1 MTESVINKAG
11 EGERVYL
18 PFNKLVF
25 SPKNVREQ
33 EPGDPE
39 LAASIMAF
47 GVLENLIVYPL
58 SKKGKLTGMY
68 AVPAGGRRMAALSL
82 LLETGKIAEN
92 YPVPVLITDEAQ
104 AEGLSLAE
112 NVHRKNLTPAQQF
125 VGFKKLIDAGSAIE
139 EVAAKFGVDPLLVKR
154 RLKLANVA
162 PRLFELFAKDEI
174 KMDQMM
180 ALALTDDH
188 AAQERVWDLLPAHSR
203 NASNIRRH
211 LTENEVDARSDRH
224 ALFVGLAAYEAAGGP
239 VRSDMFSEAVYLQ
252 DVELLTKLATEKLEA
267 AAVPVLNEGFAWV
280 DVRLSVDYS
289 ELHSFIRAP
298 RVQRDASEAEQVQ
311 IDALQA
317 QIDALTS
324 ELGEL
329 EVAGEEDSEAF
340 EQKCEQVDELQST
353 LEEFEATLCAIDE
366 PFQAVNGAVVHVNQ
380 NGEVAMVR
388 NVIRPDDYKAVSKQ
402 QKEAAV
408 ANPGAAGAG
417 TQAEAKTHSERLTRQ
432 LSAHRSAALQAS
444 IATRPDV
451 ALPLLLMQLV
461 KKTFQSFRFNQ
472 PATVHISIEAPDLAK
487 DAEDLPH
494 ARAGQQLAQLREEW
508 VSRIGE
514 LEDAQLFAWLQQ
526 QPQTVLLELL
536 AFCTAHAFG
545 HVQSNDKRV
554 PMLDAVAEVVNL
566 DMADWWQ
573 PTADSYFS
581 AVPKTRILTALTEA
595 VSAEVATSVA
605 GMKKAE
611 LVKSAEN
618 HMRSSRWLPELMRK
632 VK

>member
-1 MTESVINKAG
+1 MTASVINKAG

-33 EPGDPE
+33 ESGDPE

-47 GVLENLIVYPL
+47 GVLENLIVYPMT
-58 SKKGKLTGMY
+58 KKGKLTGMY
-68 AVPAGGRRMAALSL
+68 AVPAGGRRMAALAL
-82 LLETGKIAEN
+82 LLEPGKIAED
-92 YPVPVLITDEAQ
+92 YPVPVLIADEAQ
-104 AEGLSLAE
+104 AEGMSLAE
-112 NVHRKNLTPAQQF
+112 NVHRKELTPAQQF
-125 VGFKKLIDAGSAIE
+125 VGFKKLVDAGSSIE

-162 PRLFELFAKDEI
+162 PRLFELFAKGEI
-174 KMDQMM
+174 KLDQMM

-203 NASNIRRH
+203 HASNIRRH
-211 LTENEVDARSDRH
+211 LTENEVDSSSDRF
-224 ALFVGLAAYEAAGGP
+224 ARFVGRAEYEAAGGP
-239 VRSDMFSEAVYLQ
+239 VRSDMFSDAVYLQ

-267 AAVPVLNEGFAWV
+267 AAAPVLNEDFAWV
-280 DVRLSVDYS
+280 DVRLSIDYS

-298 RVQRDASEAEQVQ
+298 RVQREASEAEQAQ
-311 IDALQA
+311 INALQA
-317 QIDALTS
+317 QIDVLEN

-340 EQKCEQVDELQST
+340 EQKSEQLGALQDT
-353 LEEFEATLCAIDE
+353 LEEFGATLCAIDE

-380 NGEVAMVR
+380 IGEVAIVR
-388 NVIRPDDYKAVSKQ
+388 NIIRPDDYKAVSKQ
-402 QKEAAV
+402 QKEAAA
-408 ANPGAAGAG
+408 ANPGATGAGA
-417 TQAEAKTHSERLTRQ
+417 QAETKTHSERLTRQ

-444 IATRPDV
+444 IAIRPDV
-451 ALPLLLMQLV
+451 ALPVLLMQLV
-461 KKTFQSFRFNQ
+461 KKTFQSFRFYQ
-472 PATVHISIEAPDLAK
+472 QTTVHISIDAPDLIK
-487 DAEDLPH
+487 DAEDLPQS
-494 ARAGQQLAQLREEW
+494 RAGKEMAQLREEW
-508 VSRIGE
+508 AGRIGE

-536 AFCTAHAFG
+536 AFCTACAFG
-545 HVQSNDKRV
+545 NVQSNDKRV
-554 PMLDAVAEVVNL
+554 PMLDAVAEAVNL

-573 PTADSYFS
+573 PTADSYFA

-618 HMRSSRWLPELMRK
+618 HMRSSRWLPELMRQK
-632 VK
+632 